1 MEHAGRLRLA
11 LLASLLVITLLGSI
25 GPFAGVAAADQGSIS
40 FNDSSYADGDTVAV
54 TIEDG
59 DLSTTAEY
67 VVNVQSETEGQVAI
81 SNKDVKDG
89 VSSITTEYPVAE
101 ANGDNKISSYEFL
114 YDNGADGSGGIS
126 SVSRNQN
133 GTVEINLK
141 SKSDSDDTIGYTA
154 GETVVLSHEKDS
166 KFSGTTQVSKSDITG
181 ELQITDGDT
190 INATYSDE
198 SADQDR
204 TVTAT
209 IKDESED
216 SNNDPEPLTL
226 GPVTELSTDSLDGTS
241 LTHTASVIEVPFSED
256 VSKAS
261 GAAGDLTLGSNVTVA
276 VDGENVTDRY
286 VLDANGSA
294 DGQVVMTSATP
305 TDPRANVTVAV
316 DAANDS
322 ADTETIAPGTTD
334 ATVAD
339 ATATESGDSNAYST
353 ETVAF
358 VTADPDQAF
367 EVYNDSGTFVFAG
380 RTGNESQVF
389 VFDTAARNWTG
400 GYALES
406 VDSDGSVASTTDLT
420 LRDLGLSVGVDDRTV
435 TAATG
440 IDVRL
445 SAADSGREVEA
456 ALVASGGEV
465 VDRRNATLGG
475 NGDVTLEFG
484 GDRLAAAG
492 PGNYTVNATDA
503 VTDAT
508 VRSDRIRVVDAD
520 ARTATF
526 RSGVVTEHAGDV
538 AVLDLELRYADT
550 ATVTVG
556 GPDVGFRANATVE
569 DRDDDGRVRV
579 RFNTFA
585 AADVTTLPGDGG
597 DVFATTPAGNASS
610 TPDTVVAAGI
620 DNSGAST
627 DGLDPGDYPLT
638 VRPGSNASA
647 AATTAGVLTLRQP
660 SPRALDTWVAPADAT
675 FSTPAAVSD
684 AVAAG
689 RLTDTTEV
697 AAGGTVVHR
706 IVAPGVAGAFAAE
719 TGPTTEAFFGLAGSS
734 DRARYTL
741 NVTQRDPDANRDP
754 YRLRLNNTSA
764 RVVADTA
771 NDTYFVIYRSDGPA
785 AAPWNGTAETGPPE
799 AGAPAA
805 GDSLS
810 AEFTVSPDDP
820 FTDLERAERRV
831 TAAHSLV
838 AARITAD
845 EPVVV
850 TNATNQSVAGTTTL
864 APGTEFALRLRSENG
879 TEPQFL
885 KTAQT
890 TVDPGGRWNATVDF
904 ESGRVGDNFT
914 VRSAAD
920 TVASANELAVDGEV
934 RAVLPENASTPRNT
948 STPQEPTTAGGS
960 GGGGAGGGGAGGGD
974 DNDAPAPDSDTPSPD
989 ATATATPAQSSD
1001 SGGSVIDSTRQFLGG
1016 VLGTAVDDADPE
1028 SIRDRLF
1035 GFDVAVAVAALTA
1048 VVVYVSRQG

>member
-1 MEHAGRLRLA
+1 
-11 LLASLLVITLLGSI
+11 
-25 GPFAGVAAADQGSIS
+25 
-40 FNDSSYADGDTVAV
+40 
-54 TIEDG
+54 
-59 DLSTTAEY
+59 
-67 VVNVQSETEGQVAI
+67 
-81 SNKDVKDG
+81 
-89 VSSITTEYPVAE
+89 
-101 ANGDNKISSYEFL
+101 
-114 YDNGADGSGGIS
+114 
-126 SVSRNQN
+126 
-133 GTVEINLK
+133 
-141 SKSDSDDTIGYTA
+141 
-154 GETVVLSHEKDS
+154 
-166 KFSGTTQVSKSDITG
+166 
-181 ELQITDGDT
+181 
-190 INATYSDE
+190 
-198 SADQDR
+198 
-204 TVTAT
+204 
-209 IKDESED
+209 
-216 SNNDPEPLTL
+216 
-226 GPVTELSTDSLDGTS
+226 VTELSTDSLDGTS
-241 LTHTASVIEVPFSED
+241 LTHAASVIEVPFSEA
-256 VSKAS
+256 VSRAG
-261 GAAGDLTLGSNVTVA
+261 GAAGDLTLGSNLTVA

-305 TDPRANVTVAV
+305 TGPRANVTVAV

-322 ADTETIAPGTTD
+322 ANTETIAPGTSD

-339 ATATESGDSNAYST
+339 ATVTESGDFNVYNT
-353 ETVAF
+353 EAVAF
-358 VTADPDQAF
+358 VTADPNRAF

-380 RTGNESQVF
+380 RTGNGSQVF

-440 IDVRL
+440 IDARL

-508 VRSDRIRVVDAD
+508 AGSDRIRVVDAD

-526 RSGVVTEHAGDV
+526 RSGVITEHAGDV

-585 AADVTTLPGDGG
+585 AADVTTLSDDGG
-597 DVFATTPAGNASS
+597 DVFATTPAENASS
-610 TPDTVVAAGI
+610 TPDAVVAAGI

-660 SPRALDTWVAPADAT
+660 SPRALGTWVAPADAA
-675 FSTPAAVSD
+675 FSTPVAVSD

-689 RLTDTTEV
+689 RLTNTTEV
-697 AAGGTVVHR
+697 AAGDTVVHR

-719 TGPTTEAFFGLAGSS
+719 TGSTTETFFGLAVSS

-741 NVTQRDPDANRDP
+741 NVTQRDPDANRNP

-771 NDTYFVIYRSDGPA
+771 NDTYFVVYRSDGPA

-810 AEFTVSPDDP
+810 AEFTVSPDAP

-864 APGTEFALRLRSENG
+864 APGTEFTLRLRSENE

-885 KTAQT
+885 KTART
-890 TVDPGGRWNATVDF
+890 TVDPSGRWNATVDF

-974 DNDAPAPDSDTPSPD
+974 DNDAPTPDPDTPSPD
-989 ATATATPAQSSD
+989 ATATPTPAQSSD

-1048 VVVYVSRQG
+1048 VVVYVSRRG